1 MGLTSPPRFG
11 DTDNWMND
19 HSILQPSG
27 LRLDVGGGVARLTLD
42 RPPVNAIGEAWLRE
56 FHCCLDQLG
65 ARTDWQL
72 LHLRSAHK
80 TFCAGA
86 DLAEMRAR
94 LASPDGIDSM
104 VNIAAGMQKLFAR
117 LEALPQVTLVE
128 IGGAALGG
136 GLELA
141 LACDLRVAANEAKLG
156 LPEVR
161 LGLVPGAG
169 GTQRLTRLA
178 GRAAALR
185 MILTGETLEGAGAAA
200 LGLVQWALPRS
211 ELAARAA
218 EIAVRIAASPGEALA
233 ACKRCIGA
241 AGDPARDG
249 YAEELAQSRRL
260 YASEATRG
268 LVSAFLS
275 SASH

>member
-1 MGLTSPPRFG
+1 
-11 DTDNWMND
+11 MNI
-19 HSILQPSG
+19 HSVQQTNR
-27 LRLDVGGGVARLTLD
+27 LRLEVGGGVARLTLD

-56 FHCCLDQLG
+56 FHRCLDALG
-65 ARTDWQL
+65 ARADWQL
-72 LHLRSAHK
+72 LHLRSAQK
-80 TFCAGA
+80 AFCAGA

-94 LASPDGIDSM
+94 LASPAGIDSM
-104 VNIAAGMQKLFAR
+104 VDIAAGMQKLFAR
-117 LEALPQVTLVE
+117 IEALPQVTLAE

-141 LACDLRVAANEAKLG
+141 LACDLRIAANEAKIG

-169 GTQRLTRLA
+169 GTQRLPRLA
-178 GRAAALR
+178 GRATALR
-185 MILTGETLEGAGAAA
+185 LILTGETLDGAGAAA
-200 LGLVQWALPRS
+200 LGLVHWALPRS

-218 EIAVRIAASPGEALA
+218 QFAARTASSPAEALA

-241 AGDPARDG
+241 AEDPARDG

-260 YASEATRG
+260 YASEATRA
-268 LVSAFLS
+268 LVGAFL
-275 SASH
+275 AGATD

>member
-1 MGLTSPPRFG
+1 
-11 DTDNWMND
+11 MNA
-19 HSILQPSG
+19 HSLQPDSA
-27 LRLDVGGGVARLTLD
+27 LRLTRHGQVARLTLD

-56 FHCCLDQLG
+56 FHHVLDELG
-65 ARTDWQL
+65 ARNDWRL
-72 LHLRSAHK
+72 LHIRSAQK
-80 TFCAGA
+80 AFCAGA

-94 LASPDGIDSM
+94 LASPQGIDSM
-104 VNIAAGMQKLFAR
+104 VDVAAGMQKLFAR
-117 LEALPQVTLVE
+117 IEALPQVTLAE

-141 LACDLRVAANEAKLG
+141 LACDLRMAANEAKLG

-178 GRAAALR
+178 GRATALR
-185 MILTGETLEGAGAAA
+185 VILTGETLDGAGAAA
-200 LGLVQWALPRS
+200 LGLVHWALPRS
-211 ELAARAA
+211 ELPARAA
-218 EIAVRIAASPGEALA
+218 DIAARTAASPREALA

-249 YAEELAQSRRL
+249 YAEELSQSRRL
-260 YASEATRG
+260 YASEATRE
-268 LVSAFLS
+268 LVGAFLS
-275 SASH
+275 GAPH